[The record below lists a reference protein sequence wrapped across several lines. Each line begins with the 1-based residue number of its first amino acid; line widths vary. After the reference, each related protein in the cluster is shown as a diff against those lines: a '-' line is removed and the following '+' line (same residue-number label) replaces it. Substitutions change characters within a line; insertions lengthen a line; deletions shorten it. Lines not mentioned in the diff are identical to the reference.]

1 MTENGSVAE
10 SPTTSSPLSALV
22 QQWTAR
28 EDACDA
34 AIHQH
39 LQRALRQGR
48 EQGVRVREAAVL
60 AQQGHDELVRLLEL
74 ARDEAGRAQA
84 ATGELRRYD
93 RRLRH
98 AESALQLVRNLL
110 RVRACAEGIRGALA
124 ERPPDIERACAH
136 AETYRQL
143 WSGSDNEND
152 AARRGV
158 SSMAVASAGGLVS
171 LAPVE
176 ESIQRLQQLVRE
188 QAAAAAAAAAA
199 HKPSSSSTRPESMLL
214 WARRLRQAG
223 LEAEAR
229 QFLVQHAVQHELYP
243 HGEMSPEAVPREW
256 QGIQRLTLLYESV
269 AAALHRYAGV
279 LRAEFGGDEAV
290 SALVAACVQHCNQHG
305 APLVQQFLRE
315 ERVREQ
321 LLRARAALEG
331 AAAGTAASGDGE
343 PYGAPPAMFADLSA
357 SMGSGINAVIEPST
371 AAAAATSSS
380 ASAVDLSDTD
390 MHRLDGLL
398 ERIAVIGR
406 RTGTFAQFLRACD
419 PTHPALTDMQRRD
432 GALPYAVQELLGYYV
447 GLEDCYLQESV
458 RRAERADQAP
468 KWVEASASGPCSS
481 ADAWTQKTSSLV
493 DDAFFVLKKCL
504 MRTVSVHD
512 VNTLGAVLNH
522 VNALLSGPLRQTLAQ
537 RVRARSPSSA
547 LLSAQLMLGGSLKP
561 GTLDALLVAIND
573 AQVSAEYGGKMAA
586 RMLPAAMQEAQLPD
600 TDKVMPLL
608 AEMEDAAGELE
619 LAAGRGLDAL
629 MAVLE
634 EAVLTRAA
642 SQSRLDCEVGAV
654 GGTERGSGGADRFA
668 SGQRYVVSEAE
679 YVAGPSAPVASFLAA
694 ITAGAL
700 DPFADKLVPA
710 AWQQLVCRVS
720 EWTARRYQRATLGR
734 ATRFNALGALVWD
747 AEVRA
752 LTAHFTSRA
761 PTQRLRIREHFRV
774 LSLAALVL
782 NLDKPGEVHSL
793 WEEVQSA
800 GAAEVR
806 GWLSR
811 RVEFSPEV
819 IQALKWES

>member
-10 SPTTSSPLSALV
+10 SPATSPLSALV

-34 AIHQH
+34 AIHQQ
-39 LQRALRQGR
+39 LQRALHQGR
-48 EQGVRVREAAVL
+48 EQSVRVREAAVL

-84 ATGELRRYD
+84 ATRELRRYD

-110 RVRACAEGIRGALA
+110 RVRACAEGIRVALA

-143 WSGSDNEND
+143 WSGSDNENG
-152 AARRGV
+152 AARQGV
-158 SSMAVASAGGLVS
+158 SSMAAASAGGLVS

-188 QAAAAAAAAAA
+188 QAAAAAAA
-199 HKPSSSSTRPESMLL
+199 HKPSSSSTRSESILL

-243 HGEMSPEAVPREW
+243 HREMSPEAVPREW

-269 AAALHRYAGV
+269 ATALHRYSGV

-331 AAAGTAASGDGE
+331 TAAGTAASGDGE
-343 PYGAPPAMFADLSA
+343 PHGAPPAIFADLSA
-357 SMGSGINAVIEPST
+357 SMGSDIHAFIEPST
-371 AAAAATSSS
+371 AGAAATSPS
-380 ASAVDLSDTD
+380 ASAVGLSDTD

-432 GALPYAVQELLGYYV
+432 GTLPYAVQELLGYYV

-468 KWVEASASGPCSS
+468 QWVEANTSGPRST
-481 ADAWTQKTSSLV
+481 ADAWTQRTSSLV

-537 RVRARSPSSA
+537 RVRTRSPSSA

-586 RMLPAAMQEAQLPD
+586 RVLPAAMQEAQLPD

-608 AEMEDAAGELE
+608 AEMEGAAGELE
-619 LAAGRGLDAL
+619 VVAGRGLDAL

-642 SQSRLDCEVGAV
+642 SQSRLDCEVSAV
-654 GGTERGSGGADRFA
+654 GGTERGSDGADRFV
-668 SGQRYVVSEAE
+668 SGQRYLVSEAE

-752 LTAHFTSRA
+752 LTAHFISRA